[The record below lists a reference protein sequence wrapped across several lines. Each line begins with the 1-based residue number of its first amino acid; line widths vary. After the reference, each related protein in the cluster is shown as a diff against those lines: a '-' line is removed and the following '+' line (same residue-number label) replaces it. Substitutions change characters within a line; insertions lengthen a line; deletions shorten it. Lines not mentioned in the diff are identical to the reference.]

1 LKLDGKVSGL
11 VRVVLYLEDLGVVKR
26 SDVKSQASNPAP
38 IQAANSVEDQIVW
51 QLEMWKRAEM
61 AKFLAHLKQKEIEKV
76 DELAQEWKFKEQ
88 QREQSFNEAVTKVTA
103 LENKVRVK
111 ATDLQRREER
121 II

>member
-1 LKLDGKVSGL
+1 VSYPLKHLETGEQKKTPASVVIVSDKYIELKLDGKVSGL

-76 DELAQEWKFKEQ
+76 DELA
-88 QREQSFNEAVTKVTA
+88 
-103 LENKVRVK
+103 
-111 ATDLQRREER
+111 
-121 II
+121 